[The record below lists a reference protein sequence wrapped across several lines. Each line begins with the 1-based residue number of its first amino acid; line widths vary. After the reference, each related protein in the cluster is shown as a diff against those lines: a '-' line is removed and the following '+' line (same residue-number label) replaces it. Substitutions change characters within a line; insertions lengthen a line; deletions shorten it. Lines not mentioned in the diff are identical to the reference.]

1 MTTSDILLRDLDVKN
16 VSRRNACSEAM
27 LTELDAAFVDA
38 GVDIKVRIIVLAANG
53 PFFCA
58 GHDLKTLTAAHSNED
73 GGKVYFANV
82 MVMCAAATKPK
93 RSRKRQT
100 QIKWLRLNAPELFV
114 SCQAGKTF
122 DFCSPK
128 PAIPKVT
135 TSPPCRYC
143 CGDWPIPTPG
153 GVPVEITSP
162 ACRLMN

>member
-1 MTTSDILLRDLDVKN
+1 MLYDLDVKN
-16 VSRRNACSEAM
+16 VSRRNAFSEAM
-27 LTELDAAFVDA
+27 LTELDATFVDA
-38 GVDIKVRIIVLAANG
+38 EVDIKVRIIVLAANG

-58 GHDLKTLTAAHSNED
+58 GHGLKTLTAARSNED

-82 MVMCAAATKPK
+82 MVMCAAAPKPK

-100 QIKWLRLNAPELFV
+100 QIEWLRLNAPELLV

-128 PAIPKVT
+128 PAIPNVT

-143 CGDWPIPTPG
+143 
-153 GVPVEITSP
+153 
-162 ACRLMN
+162 